1 MKERILI
8 IGGTGFIGK
17 YLTKKCHGKGFL
29 CSVISLNVPKK
40 ENKIEGVDYY
50 QCDLSI
56 YDQLYAILH
65 DKKFEYVVNLS
76 GYINHSSFYSN
87 EGLSIINSHF
97 SGVINILRIIDPS
110 PLRHFI
116 QIGSSDEYGS
126 LPAPQSEEM
135 REQPISPYSFSKTAT
150 THLMQMLFRS
160 EKFPVTIIRLFL
172 VYGEGQDLERF
183 LPQVI
188 LGSLKNRDFP
198 VSLGEQYRD
207 FTYVGDIVDGI
218 IECLDIKDT
227 YGEIINLASGKKIM
241 IRDVVRK
248 VIEYTGKGSAKFGE
262 IEYRSCEN
270 MELYASILKAQRLI
284 NWQPLTSFE
293 TGLKRTIE
301 YIKSEVSNQYNAK

>member
-97 SGVINILRIIDPS
+97 SGVINILCII
-110 PLRHFI
+110 
-116 QIGSSDEYGS
+116 
-126 LPAPQSEEM
+126 
-135 REQPISPYSFSKTAT
+135 ISP
-150 THLMQMLFRS
+150 
-160 EKFPVTIIRLFL
+160 V
-172 VYGEGQDLERF
+172 
-183 LPQVI
+183 
-188 LGSLKNRDFP
+188 
-198 VSLGEQYRD
+198 
-207 FTYVGDIVDGI
+207 
-218 IECLDIKDT
+218 
-227 YGEIINLASGKKIM
+227 
-241 IRDVVRK
+241 
-248 VIEYTGKGSAKFGE
+248 
-262 IEYRSCEN
+262 
-270 MELYASILKAQRLI
+270 
-284 NWQPLTSFE
+284 
-293 TGLKRTIE
+293 
-301 YIKSEVSNQYNAK
+301 